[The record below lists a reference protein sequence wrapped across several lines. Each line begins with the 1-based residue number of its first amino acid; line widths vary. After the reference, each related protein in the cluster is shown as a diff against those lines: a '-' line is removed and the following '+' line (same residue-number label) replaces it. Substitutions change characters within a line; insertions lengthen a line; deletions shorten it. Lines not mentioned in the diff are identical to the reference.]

1 MPSGILPRGRL
12 KQGLFSLRWLAGAG
26 RPTTVRVIGNY
37 ISPYVRKVLVCLRLK
52 GLAYEIDPIVP
63 FFGDDRFAALS
74 PLRRIPV
81 LIDGDVTLTDSTV
94 ICEYLDDR
102 YPEPALRPRDAAARA
117 RGRWLEEFADTRMGD
132 VFIWRLFN
140 QVAIRPFVWGE
151 PTDTAVVE
159 KTLADDV
166 PDVLGY
172 LEREL
177 PRAGFLFGDRLAIAD
192 IAIASFFRN
201 AAMARFRVDAER
213 WPVTAAFV
221 ERALA
226 QPAFADLKPFE
237 KALMRV
243 PIAQHRAA
251 LAELSAPLTRDSYA
265 SATPRRGVMPI

>member
-1 MPSGILPRGRL
+1 M
-12 KQGLFSLRWLAGAG
+12 
-26 RPTTVRVIGNY
+26 RVIGNY

-102 YPEPALRPRDAAARA
+102 YPEPALRPRAAAARA

-159 KTLADDV
+159 KTLSDDV
-166 PDVLGY
+166 PDVLAY

-177 PRAGFLFGDRLAIAD
+177 PRDGFLFGDGPAIAD
-192 IAIASFFRN
+192 IAVASFFRN
-201 AAMARFRVDAER
+201 AAMARFRVDPER
-213 WPVTAAFV
+213 WPITAAFV
-221 ERALA
+221 ERVLAL
-226 QPAFADLKPFE
+226 PAFAELKPFE
-237 KALMRV
+237 KALMRA
-243 PIAQHRAA
+243 PIAQHRAV
-251 LAELSAPLTRDSYA
+251 LAELGAPLTRDSYA